1 MPQAA
6 DYNPTTKK
14 CKFLP
19 LAKWRG
25 SLKQEDIPCSYMT
38 LSDHL
43 EMIGVELRATWAQ
56 SRKANGE
63 IVQSRVEN
71 TIKLWR
77 SGKFMPLN
85 MRG

>member
-1 MPQAA
+1 MELFENASGCRLHR
-6 DYNPTTKK
+6 DPTTKK

-43 EMIGVELRATWAQ
+43 EMIGVVEIREIHATQHAGLV
-56 SRKANGE
+56 S
-63 IVQSRVEN
+63 
-71 TIKLWR
+71 
-77 SGKFMPLN
+77 
-85 MRG
+85 